1 MEAEAGQHGEH
12 VPAWSR
18 HTYALVFHLFSAREY

>member
-1 MEAEAGQHGEH
+1 MEVEAREHGQY

-18 HTYALVFHLFSAREY
+18 HTYALVFHLFSAR